1 VPGED
6 QGGELIA
13 ATFVLDTDLLNAARS
28 VGGEIDTEHDRQTQ
42 PVERMPF
49 YTVVGNNSKDA
60 NYRATLEGKSI
71 VASRAGEFRLK
82 NAEGEPEYFDEL
94 TNLIII
100 DARTANTLFED
111 QKVACRGL
119 STKGFYSAV
128 VTDGKMGKGFSCE
141 ACPYN
146 RFFWQNKG
154 GREGQVTSPEGKVIG
169 KDDLCNSSLQLWCWS
184 QDTDT
189 GCIVQ
194 FSAGALRHY
203 REFVRNVETQGV
215 KMHSLLWRLTTQQ
228 VENGANTAPS
238 YVPNLEPIRVL
249 TTEEYEAADARRA
262 VLISKAMDLAQ
273 SGSAAALPPPTSQ
286 KALPTVSAFSA
297 PPKGLAEDDDIIKA
311 DPFIGI
317 D

>member
-1 VPGED
+1 MT
-6 QGGELIA
+6 
-13 ATFVLDTDLLNAARS
+13 TFVLDTDLLNAAKA
-28 VGGEIDTEHDRQTQ
+28 VGGEIVNELDRQTQ

-60 NYRATLEGKSI
+60 NYRAVLDGRSI

-82 NAEGEPEYFDEL
+82 NAEGEPEYFPEL

-128 VTDGKMGKGFSCE
+128 ATDGKMGKGFSCE

-169 KDDLCNSSLQLWCWS
+169 KEDLCNSALQLWCWNL
-184 QDTDT
+184 DTDS

-215 KMHSLLWRLTTQQ
+215 KMHSLLWKLTTQS

-249 TTEEYEAADARRA
+249 SSEEYDAADARRVA
-262 VLISKAMDLAQ
+262 LISKAMDLAQ
-273 SGSAAALPPPTSQ
+273 SGSKPALQAGVEQKSLPAA
-286 KALPTVSAFSA
+286 SAFSA
-297 PPKGLAEDDDIIKA
+297 VPTGLTEDSDAATSD
-311 DPFIGI
+311 DPFAGVGL
-317 D
+317 